1 MRILKVLPVLIATL
15 LFSNKTWAQPAL
27 TPQAQ
32 ISLLTCGAGNE
43 LYSIFGHTAIRVNE
57 PSLGIDVVYNFGTFD
72 FDTPNFYLKFV
83 KGDLQYFVSAST
95 YADFVA
101 AYQYYN
107 RDVLEQK
114 LNLTHKQKQQL
125 SNELYKRLTSDEK
138 YYTYKFF
145 DRNCTTM
152 VGDILEMY
160 IPGKLSMK
168 NSDAGRTNREI
179 IYGRLNSAFYENLGI
194 SLIFGHK
201 TDLEQ
206 YKLFLPTH
214 LMEGVANTTT
224 PQGPL
229 AGQAVTV
236 FKSTARPQTSLWNNY
251 YTYAAVCLLLM
262 YFSKVQLVQRS
273 LLAIFG
279 LVGIFFTF
287 VGLYSF
293 HQEIAQN
300 YNALLINPLL
310 LLVLFFI
317 FSGSKKAAKITACIC
332 LGCTALYLLLMLNK
346 PHLFAVLPLVA
357 LVVLLLL
364 EVLGVKYRKNKATV
378 QTA

>member
-1 MRILKVLPVLIATL
+1 MLIATL
-15 LFSNKTWAQPAL
+15 LFSVKTIAQPAL
-27 TPQAQ
+27 TQQAQ

-72 FDTPNFYLKFV
+72 FDTGNFYLKFV
-83 KGDLQYFVSAST
+83 KGDLQYYVSAST
-95 YADFVA
+95 YADFVYT
-101 AYQYYN
+101 YQYYN

-114 LNLTHKQKQQL
+114 LNLTQEQKQQI
-125 SNELYKRLTSDEK
+125 SNELYKRFSSDEK

-160 IPGKLSMK
+160 VPGKLSMK
-168 NSDAGRTNREI
+168 NSDAGRTNRQI
-179 IYGRLNSAFYENLGI
+179 IYSRLNNKFYENLGI

-214 LMEGVANTTT
+214 LMEGVANTAT
-224 PQGPL
+224 PQGAL
-229 AGQAVTV
+229 APQPVTV
-236 FKSTARPQTSLWNNY
+236 FKATTEPETSVWNNY
-251 YTYAAVCLLLM
+251 YTYAAVCLVLM
-262 YFSKVQLVQRS
+262 YFSRKQLVQRS

-279 LVGIFFTF
+279 LLGIFFTF
-287 VGLYSF
+287 VGFYSF
-293 HQEIAQN
+293 HEEITQN

-310 LLVLFFI
+310 LLVLVFI
-317 FSGSKKAAKITACIC
+317 FAGNAKAAKITAWIC
-332 LGCTALYLLLMLNK
+332 LACTALYLVLMLNK
-346 PHLFAVLPLVA
+346 PHLIAVLPLMA
-357 LVVLLLL
+357 LIILLLL
-364 EVLGVKYRKNKATV
+364 EVLGIKYHKNKAV
-378 QTA
+378 K